1 MTRSRGYEART
12 QVLLTREQRER
23 LERQAA
29 ERGVSVGALIR
40 EAIDRQL
47 PARTRPR
54 REALAAIERLRL
66 PVGNWSDME
75 AEIIGGALREP
86 SSSTPVS

>member
-1 MTRSRGYEART
+1 MCMARSGAYEART

-23 LERQAA
+23 LDRQAA

-47 PARTRPR
+47 PARTRTR
-54 REALAAIERLRL
+54 REALAAIEELRL
-66 PVGNWSDME
+66 PVGDWSEIE
-75 AEIIGGALREP
+75 AEIIGGALR
-86 SSSTPVS
+86 